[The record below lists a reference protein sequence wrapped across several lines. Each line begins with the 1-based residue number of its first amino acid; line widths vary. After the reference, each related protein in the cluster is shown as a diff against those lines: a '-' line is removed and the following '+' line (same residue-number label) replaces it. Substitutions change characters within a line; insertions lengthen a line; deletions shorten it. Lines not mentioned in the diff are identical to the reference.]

1 MVNLSI
7 INLILFIESVK
18 LSEFSSDVK
27 EHKPMTYQSFSVELP
42 LIRVFNGRICCIV
55 IVTPELLHS
64 HVKLLSFSNVFVN
77 LSLFNGFTFKNLEVL
92 ARSFLD

>member
-27 EHKPMTYQSFSVELP
+27 EHKPMTYPSFSVELP
-42 LIRVFNGRICCIV
+42 LIVTV
-55 IVTPELLHS
+55 IITALL
-64 HVKLLSFSNVFVN
+64 
-77 LSLFNGFTFKNLEVL
+77 
-92 ARSFLD
+92 